1 MRSNPVSLRLP
12 GASPAASV
20 GRRAQ
25 GPRSFDSGA
34 CQRDLGCWGGGEVF
48 TSGPLEESRPVSE
61 GCGVGLAK
69 ATLA

>member
-1 MRSNPVSLRLP
+1 MRSNPVSVRLRGSAQP
-12 GASPAASV
+12 PSA
-20 GRRAQ
+20 GRCAQ

-34 CQRDLGCWGGGEVF
+34 CQRNLGCWGGGEVF
-48 TSGPLEESRPVSE
+48 MSGPLEESRPVSE